1 MAATDVLAEV
11 LRLPADQRA
20 KLVRELIRSLD
31 GEPDTDAATAWDE
44 EIELRAADVVA
55 GIADTMTLD
64 EYRAHVRARRAA
76 RARP

>member
-11 LRLPADQRA
+11 LRLPADERA

-31 GEPDTDAATAWDE
+31 DERDVDAASEWDE
-44 EIELRAADVVA
+44 EIERRATEVVD
-55 GIADTMTLD
+55 GTADTLTLD
-64 EYRAHVRARRAA
+64 EHRAHIRARRVA